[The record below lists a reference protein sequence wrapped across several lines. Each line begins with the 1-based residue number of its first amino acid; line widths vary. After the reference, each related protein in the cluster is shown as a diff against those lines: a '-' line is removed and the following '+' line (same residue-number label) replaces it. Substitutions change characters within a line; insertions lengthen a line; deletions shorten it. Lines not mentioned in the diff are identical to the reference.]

1 MPVFYGVLKKKL
13 NMRTIILILVLTNI
27 SFPLL
32 AQQSIKG
39 TVNDLSG
46 EPIPG
51 ANVYLEKSF
60 EGATAGVDG
69 NFEISTSLQG
79 SQVVIVSCIGYEMQK
94 LSINVSE
101 DNSSLNIVMKEAI
114 SALDAVVITAGAFDT
129 NDRSRSE
136 VLKPLDIVSTA
147 GATADV
153 TGVLNT
159 LPGTQKVG
167 ETGKLFVRGGSS
179 WETGTY
185 IDGLKVAEP
194 YNPSPEGIPSRF
206 RFSPFLFNGTF
217 FSTGGYSAEYGQA
230 LSSVLVLNTKDQLIR
245 DQTDISLMSV
255 GGGISHS
262 KMLKKGSLF
271 GELNY
276 TNLTPYYGLVP
287 QKTNWLEEP
296 ESINGTFFYRMNGDK
311 GKVFKVYSNY
321 EGSDFSLKQE
331 YPNPGDGLKKI
342 SVRNDYLR
350 NQVSYRALL
359 NDDWGIT
366 GGVSY
371 AFQNKKTGLEADRVH
386 EKLHDI
392 SGKVVLDHESTDKIG
407 LKGGIELNNTTYTE
421 TYDPD
426 TSNVLYKLS
435 YDQTIVAGFA
445 EADIHLSTRLL
456 TRIGARYEYLTDKKQ
471 HFIDPRVSL
480 AYKTGEHEQV
490 SVAFGTF
497 HQTPYQEYYR
507 VNPRLDQEKASHII
521 LNFQH
526 SVNNKTFRVEAYRK
540 VYDNL
545 VKISKGPEYESSSYS
560 NNGSG
565 YANGIE
571 FFWRDASSVENLD
584 YWLSYSF
591 IDSEKNYLSHPYRA
605 TPSTISKH
613 TFSLVLKYF
622 ITKLRSQLGVTF
634 SASSGRPYDN
644 PDKEGFNE
652 SMTKP
657 YVDLGVNW
665 SFLLKPNIIIHG
677 SVSNVTGS
685 RQVFG
690 YNFSNVVDPSG
701 NHNYVV
707 VEPPAKRFF
716 FLGCFISL
724 SKDKQANI
732 LNNL

>member
-1 MPVFYGVLKKKL
+1 
-13 NMRTIILILVLTNI
+13 MRTIILFLVLLNI
-27 SFPLL
+27 SFPLF
-32 AQQSIKG
+32 AQHTIKG
-39 TVNDLSG
+39 TVQNVAG

-51 ANVYLEKSF
+51 ANIYMEESF

-69 NFEISTSLQG
+69 DFEISSSLQG
-79 SQVVIVSCIGYEMQK
+79 NQIVIASCIGYEMQK

-101 DNSSLNIVMKEAI
+101 NNLCLNIVMKEAI

-136 VLKPLDIVSTA
+136 VLKPLDIVTTA

-153 TGVLNT
+153 PGVLNT

-194 YNPSPEGIPSRF
+194 YNPSPVGIPSRF

-276 TNLTPYYGLVP
+276 TNLTPYYCLIP
-287 QKTNWLEEP
+287 QKTHWLEEP
-296 ESINGTFFYRMNGDK
+296 ESINGTFFYRMNGEK
-311 GKVFKVYSNY
+311 GEVFKVYSNY
-321 EGSDFSLKQE
+321 EGSDFSLEQE
-331 YPNPGDGLKKI
+331 YPNPDDGLKKI

-371 AFQNKKTGLEADRVH
+371 TFQNKKTDLETDRVR

-392 SGKVVLDHESTDKIG
+392 SGKVVLDHESTNKIG
-407 LKGGIELNNTTYTE
+407 LKGGVELNNTNYNE
-421 TYDPD
+421 QYDPD
-426 TSNVLYKLS
+426 TSDVLYKLS
-435 YDQTIVAGFA
+435 FDQLIVAGFA

-456 TRIGARYEYLTDKKQ
+456 TRIGARYEYLADKKQ
-471 HFIDPRVSL
+471 HFVDPRVSL

-490 SVAFGTF
+490 SIAYGTF

-507 VNPRLDQEKASHII
+507 INPNLDQEKASHII
-521 LNFQH
+521 FNFQH
-526 SVNNKTFRVEAYRK
+526 SVNNKTFRIEAYRK

-545 VKISKGPEYESSSYS
+545 VKISEGFVYEASTYTNS
-560 NNGSG
+560 GDG

-571 FFWRDASSVENLD
+571 FFWRDAHSIENLD

-591 IDSEKNYLSHPYRA
+591 IDSEKKYLSHPYGT

-613 TFSLVLKYF
+613 TFSLVSKYF

-634 SASSGRPYDN
+634 YTSSGRPYND

-685 RQVFG
+685 KQVFG
-690 YNFSNVVDPSG
+690 YNFSNADNPSG
-701 NHNYVV
+701 NHNRVA